1 MKRLKKNENLYKIIA
16 LASVCV
22 CILAVVLIFFLT
34 KDSLELSAKDG
45 ETITLEYGIDTVPAV
60 TALYWDSVFDK
71 EGTTVPVTSEGN
83 VDETALGTYTITY
96 SATYKKLST
105 SATQTI
111 IIQDTTAPVI
121 TLTGGEI
128 GYYSPG
134 YTYTESGFTAID
146 NYDGD
151 ITDKVVSTQT
161 EDSITYT
168 VTDSLG
174 NATTITR
181 KLECKDVVAPVLTL
195 NDGDHLEI
203 ARGSTFKDPGAT
215 ALDDVDGDLTAS
227 ITVSGNIDTSVYG
240 EQSLTYSVTD
250 SSGNISELQRNVVV
264 KELTPPELTLSG
276 GSRIFVK
283 LGDSYSEPGYSAT
296 DNADGDLTSKV
307 VVNGSVDTSKIGSYT
322 ITYTSTDSSNNVS
335 TQKRTVYVYAPQGST
350 NVEPNGK
357 IVYLSFDD
365 GPGPYT
371 QQLLDILDKYNVK
384 VTFFV
389 TNQFSDYQYL
399 IGEAYRRGHT
409 IAMHTYS
416 HKFDVIYTSE
426 SAYFN
431 DLNQI
436 QAICEAQT
444 GVSPTIVRFP
454 GGTSNTTSKKYC
466 PGIMTALTQ
475 SLPANGYQYCD
486 WNVDSKDAGGATTSS
501 AVANNVISA
510 IPNFQNSF
518 VLQHDTKQ
526 YSVLAVEE
534 IICWGLA
541 NGYTFM
547 PMDANTPMYHHP
559 TNN

>member
-1 MKRLKKNENLYKIIA
+1 MKELKKRENLYKILAI
-16 LASVCV
+16 ASVCI
-22 CILAVVLIFFLT
+22 CIFAAALFFFLT
-34 KDSLELSAKDG
+34 MDSLKLSANDG
-45 ETITLEYGIDTVPAV
+45 ETITLEYGIDSVPPV
-60 TALYWDSVFDK
+60 TALYWESVFDK
-71 EGTTVPVTSEGN
+71 EGTMVPVTSQGN
-83 VDETALGTYTITY
+83 VDETALGTYTVTHT
-96 SATYKKLST
+96 ATYEDLSV

-111 IIQDTTAPVI
+111 IIQDTTAPVL

-134 YTYTESGFTAID
+134 YTYTETGFKAID

-151 ITDKVVSTQT
+151 ITDQVVSSQT
-161 EDSITYT
+161 EDGITYT

-174 NATTITR
+174 NTTTVTR
-181 KLECKDVVAPVLTL
+181 KIECKDVVAPVITL
-195 NDGDHLEI
+195 NGEERLEI
-203 ARGSTFKDPGAT
+203 AHGSTFTDPGAT
-215 ALDDVDGDLTAS
+215 ALDDVDGDITAS
-227 ITVSGNIDTSVYG
+227 VTVTGSIDTNVYG
-240 EQSLTYSVTD
+240 EQFITYFVED
-250 SSGNISELQRNVVV
+250 SSGNVSELQRSVVI
-264 KELTPPELTLSG
+264 KELTPPEISLSG
-276 GSRIFVK
+276 DSRIFVK
-283 LGDSYSEPGYSAT
+283 LGENYSEPGYSAT
-296 DNADGDLTSKV
+296 DNADGDLTAKV
-307 VVNGSVDTSKIGSYT
+307 VVNGSVDTNRIGAYT

-335 TQKRTVYVYAPQGST
+335 TVKRTVYVYAPQGST

-399 IGEAYRRGHT
+399 IGEAHRRGHT

-416 HKFDVIYTSE
+416 HRFENIYASE
-426 SAYFN
+426 SAYYE
-431 DLNQI
+431 DLNKI
-436 QAICEAQT
+436 KAICEAQT

-454 GGTSNTTSKKYC
+454 GGTSNTNSANYC
-466 PGIMTALTQ
+466 QGIMTALTQ

-486 WNVDSKDAGGATTSS
+486 WNVDSNDAGGARSAS

-526 YSVLAVEE
+526 YSVEAVEE

-547 PMDANTPMYHHP
+547 PMDANSPMFHHP
-559 TNN
+559 VNN